1 MNGEARELR
10 LGIVGGCLSH
20 QVGIALGQLYHRR
33 LAAML
38 FADTGARMRVAIARD
53 WEQSYEER
61 LAALARHAVLDGVLL
76 HIRSAFQEKAGLMT
90 LRWVDGKR
98 RHRLHPRLLRRK
110 PAAAPHAPR
119 IAQRGVGQ
127 NVELHETPPGGPR
140 IGGFR
145 LFDLN
150 LVAGSLLGLDRW
162 AIADQL
168 QMLERCRRL
177 CVARDLPLIILGPTP
192 VGLSPWRSRLCGR
205 MNRALQQRV
214 PELGLQLACIEGL
227 TDDAGRPL
235 LKADGFHMTAQG
247 HAYVAD
253 RLPEPLA
260 AWARSCLAKGA
271 NSRPPQSDSSLQY
284 RGSAEK
290 NLA

>member
-1 MNGEARELR
+1 MLEQGAVDMGVAPELLPGQASYADEAARAK
-10 LGIVGGCLSH
+10 V
-20 QVGIALGQLYHRR
+20 
-33 LAAML
+33 AAAWNVTL
-38 FADTGARMRVAIARD
+38 PAGTGAP
-53 WEQSYEER
+53 
-61 LAALARHAVLDGVLL
+61 
-76 HIRSAFQEKAGLMT
+76 LM
-90 LRWVDGKR
+90 
-98 RHRLHPRLLRRK
+98 
-110 PAAAPHAPR
+110 
-119 IAQRGVGQ
+119 
-127 NVELHETPPGGPR
+127 E
-140 IGGFR
+140 
-145 LFDLN
+145 
-150 LVAGSLLGLDRW
+150 
-162 AIADQL
+162 
-168 QMLERCRRL
+168 MLERCRRL

-214 PELGLQLACIEGL
+214 PELGLPLACIEGL

-253 RLPEPLA
+253 RLREPLA